1 MNVLKRVI
9 LIALVI
15 SITAVCGACR
25 QSVPP
30 ASQPPAAS
38 VPEAPTDP
46 TENTEPTATV
56 PVTEPEPESVS
67 ILDFLRIAVQPV
79 GQTMYVWGGGWN
91 EADTGAGAE
100 AVTLG
105 VSPRWAEFAAK
116 QDSSY
121 SYENTKYQIH
131 DGLDCSGYVGWAV
144 YNTLETENGQA
155 GYVYQSTKMSK
166 QLADRGL
173 GTFIAADEVQQWL
186 PGDIMSM
193 KGHVWIVVGMCED
206 GSVLLLHASPPG
218 VIFSGT
224 LLPDGSNSQA
234 SELARQIMREHYPGW
249 YARYPRCARS
259 HAFLTASSAMRWSA
273 DVLSDEEGL
282 RHMTA
287 QEVVQVILETNDDS
301 KPRPNPDVVFSASLS
316 LCHSSQ
322 FPRAVFGCF
331 AQKNKCPSAILSNF
345 TF

>member
-67 ILDFLRIAVQPV
+67 ILDFLRIAMQPV

-131 DGLDCSGYVGWAV
+131 DGPAML
-144 YNTLETENGQA
+144 A
-155 GYVYQSTKMSK
+155 GQSTIRWKPKMGRQAMFINPQRCQNSWLTAA
-166 QLADRGL
+166 LAR
-173 GTFIAADEVQQWL
+173 
-186 PGDIMSM
+186 
-193 KGHVWIVVGMCED
+193 
-206 GSVLLLHASPPG
+206 
-218 VIFSGT
+218 
-224 LLPDGSNSQA
+224 LLPLTKCSSGSPA
-234 SELARQIMREHYPGW
+234 TL
-249 YARYPRCARS
+249 
-259 HAFLTASSAMRWSA
+259 
-273 DVLSDEEGL
+273 
-282 RHMTA
+282 
-287 QEVVQVILETNDDS
+287 
-301 KPRPNPDVVFSASLS
+301 
-316 LCHSSQ
+316 
-322 FPRAVFGCF
+322 
-331 AQKNKCPSAILSNF
+331 
-345 TF
+345 